1 MCMTELAANYT
12 LIYGYETTLFR
23 MEKDDENRCFKEDMY
38 PTICWSRNWPYLCY

>member
-12 LIYGYETTLFR
+12 LIYGYETTLFK

-38 PTICWSRNWPYLCY
+38 PTICWSHN